1 MSNIEKF
8 ETTTTTTSPLTPEE
22 LMAKLIKEQQDQL
35 IADQQGLIKDNVNKM
50 LSGMF
55 NDFIN
60 GLKQVPIFN
69 RALDELS
76 TQRIGLFTIIV
87 LLILGIVFVFFVPW
101 MMIIILNLILT
112 FLLIFLNTTKCKK
125 N

>member
-8 ETTTTTTSPLTPEE
+8 ETTTTTSPLTPEE

-76 TQRIGLFTIIV
+76 TQRIGLFTILV
-87 LLILGIVFVFFVPW
+87 LLTVGIVFVFFVPW
-101 MMIIILNLILT
+101 MMIIVLNLIFT